1 MPFSHFRG
9 GLKPPLPCT
18 GGFTL
23 NGFTV
28 NGFIPPIDALRHG
41 RSRKPFT
48 ICSCEK
54 CVRKCCGICTYK
66 SKDLNSPGINTY
78 KKHGGGGG
86 PPCLLYLLYLL
97 CLPCLPCLTPPS
109 ADVSGTMRAVQTTN
123 PCVIGHRTIGFLMQ
137 FFFQVPETHTKET

>member
-9 GLKPPLPCT
+9 RLEPPLHRS
-18 GGFTL
+18 GGLTL

-28 NGFIPPIDALRHG
+28 KGFIVPVDVLRHG

-54 CVRKCCGICTYK
+54 RARNSPAICTYK

-86 PPCLLYLLYLL
+86 LLASS
-97 CLPCLPCLTPPS
+97 TS
-109 ADVSGTMRAVQTTN
+109 FA
-123 PCVIGHRTIGFLMQ
+123 
-137 FFFQVPETHTKET
+137 